1 MQTPLRACYAGSGP
15 LLFSLLLLAGC
26 ATHPS
31 QCDPSRESFAGA
43 LGGVVSGCYQ
53 ARQTHLET
61 RLGQEQAMNQAFRD
75 LLAAIEAEKAQVRGE
90 LSHRET
96 RYAELNRSWRAL
108 QVTLDTKSRRNAAL
122 AQQVQRM
129 ENNLAALNAG
139 DDMAYREKQRVLEDL
154 RRQTRILQQELEA
167 GLY

>member
-1 MQTPLRACYAGSGP
+1 MQTPLRACSGP
-15 LLFSLLLLAGC
+15 ILSGLLLLTGC

-31 QCDPSRESFAGA
+31 QCDPSRESFVGA

-53 ARQTHLET
+53 ARQTRLET

-75 LLAAIEAEKAQVRGE
+75 LLAAIEAEKGQVRGE
-90 LSHRET
+90 LSRQET

-108 QVTLDTKSRRNAAL
+108 QATLDTKSRQNTAL

-129 ENNLAALNAG
+129 ENNLDALNAS
-139 DDMAYREKQRVLEDL
+139 DDTAYREKQRVLEDL
-154 RRQTRILQQELEA
+154 RRQTRILQRELEA